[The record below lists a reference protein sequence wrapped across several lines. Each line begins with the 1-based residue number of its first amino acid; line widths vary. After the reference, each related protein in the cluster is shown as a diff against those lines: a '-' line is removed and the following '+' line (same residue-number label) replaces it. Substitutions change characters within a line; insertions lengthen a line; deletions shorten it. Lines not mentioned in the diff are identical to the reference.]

1 MLRVKKIERL
11 AFALSEQEYNAL
23 VDITRSKKITISEF
37 VILQLSTAM
46 HSSNFNADA
55 ERTSGKK
62 KVVTVRVSEG
72 MLDLVSEFAAK
83 HNCSRNALLISA
95 IKFGLNN
102 VKKG

>member
-1 MLRVKKIERL
+1 MRVKKIERL

-23 VDITRSKKITISEF
+23 IILTRLKRITISEF
-37 VILQLSTAM
+37 VIFQISNAI
-46 HSSNFNADA
+46 HNSNFIVNV
-55 ERTSGKK
+55 EKTSGKR

-72 MLDLVSEFAAK
+72 MLDLVSEFATK
-83 HNCSRNALLISA
+83 YKCSRNALLISA

>member
-11 AFALSEQEYNAL
+11 AFALSEQEYNTL
-23 VDITRSKKITISEF
+23 ISITRSMKITISEF
-37 VILQLSTAM
+37 VILQLSSAM
-46 HSSNFNADA
+46 HSRGFSADV

-72 MLDLVSEFAAK
+72 MLDLVSEFATK
-83 HNCSRNALLISA
+83 YKCSRNALLISA

>member
-11 AFALSEQEYNAL
+11 AFALPEQEYNAL
-23 VDITRSKKITISEF
+23 VGITRSKKITISEF

-72 MLDLVSEFAAK
+72 MLDLVSEFATK
-83 HNCSRNALLISA
+83 YKCSRNALLISA